1 MRKIEHRTWICLL
14 IAGLL
19 AAGLLVFIVLFFKD
33 GGQWASASFNRHLYS
48 SSGSLLSGRLLD
60 REGNVL
66 SQVEDG
72 ARVISGSAEQ
82 RTAMLHVT
90 GDLQG
95 KIATGAL
102 TVFADRLTGYNPVLG
117 AAAIQAGGGDV
128 TLSIDSDCQL
138 AAWRALNGRKGAAAL
153 YNYETGEI
161 LCMVSAPSYDPL
173 NVPDNLE
180 SDPAYEGAYINRVL
194 RASFTPGS
202 IMKTVTLHAAMEE
215 LPDLFDRTWTCTGS
229 TQIGGELVTCTAAHG
244 TQSIGQA
251 FSNSCNC
258 VFGQLAVEL
267 GADTLA
273 RYVEQSGLTSSYSVD
288 GISTTPSSIPLEGL
302 SEGQLAWAGI
312 GQAQDLVNP
321 LSMMVYMGAI
331 ANGGRAA
338 VPSLIGRDGAS
349 LIPGSWGVRRTG
361 TLIDAGTAET
371 LAQLMSDNV
380 TYNYGSSRFGDL
392 DVCAKSGTAEVG
404 GGQNP
409 HAWFAGFVRDEAHP
423 YAFIVL
429 VENGGGGSAA
439 AGDVAAAM
447 LAAAA

>member
-19 AAGLLVFIVLFFKD
+19 AAGLVVFVVLFFKD
-33 GGQWASASFNRHLYS
+33 GGRWASAPFNRHLYS
-48 SSGSLLSGRLLD
+48 SSGTLLNGRLLD
-60 REGNVL
+60 RDGNVL
-66 SQVEDG
+66 SQAENG
-72 ARVISGSAEQ
+72 TRIISGDAQQ
-82 RTAMLHVT
+82 RTAMLHIT

-102 TVFADRLTGYNPVLG
+102 TVFAHRLSGYNPVLG
-117 AAAIQAGGGDV
+117 VTAAQAGGGD
-128 TLSIDSDCQL
+128 LSLSVDCDCQL
-138 AAWRALNGRKGAAAL
+138 AAWRALNGRKGAVAL

-161 LCMVSAPSYDPL
+161 LCMVSAPSYDPA

-180 SDPAYEGAYINRVL
+180 SNPAYEGAYINRVL
-194 RASFTPGS
+194 RATFTPGS
-202 IMKTVTLHAAMEE
+202 IMKTVTLQAAVEE
-215 LPDLFDRTWTCTGS
+215 LPDLFDRSWTCTGS
-229 TQIGGELVTCTAAHG
+229 TQIGGETVTCVGAHG

-267 GADTLA
+267 GADTLG
-273 RYVEQSGLTSSYSVD
+273 RYVQQSGLTSSYSVS
-288 GISTTPSSIPLEGL
+288 GISTTPSSIPLEDL
-302 SEGQLAWAGI
+302 PEGQLAWAGI

-338 VPSLIGRDGAS
+338 VPRLIHQDG
-349 LIPGSWGVRRTG
+349 LLPGSWTVQRTKS
-361 TLIDAGTAET
+361 LIDSGTAAT
-371 LAQLMSDNV
+371 LADMMSDNV
-380 TYNYGSSRFGDL
+380 TYNYGSDRFSGL

-429 VENGGGGSAA
+429 VENGGGGSAV
-439 AGDVAAAM
+439 AGDVAAAV
-447 LAAAA
+447 LAAAG